1 MMNWRDREEIDDEID
16 SLRQLQIKES
26 IEYRIL
32 SNSLYSKILDSTQLL
47 RTIETFEKIKEFV
60 ALLSHRGIEIGF
72 VGGHD
77 TFSLCFLSDEIK
89 DDPYCCKVEKFSA
102 EKCKIETLT
111 RELAY
116 YLESSAVVKCYIHSI
131 QRNVL
136 GGWDIKYF
144 ATKERKTCSFQELPT
159 RLRDELSN
167 KIVGV
172 MF

>member
-1 MMNWRDREEIDDEID
+1 MMNWRDRQEIDDEID

-32 SNSLYSKILDSTQLL
+32 CNSVFCGEILDSKNLL
-47 RTIETFEKIKEFV
+47 RIIETFEKIKEFV
-60 ALLSHRGIEIGF
+60 ALLNHRGIEVGF
-72 VGGHD
+72 VGEEQ

-102 EKCKIETLT
+102 QKCRRETLT

-116 YLESSAVVKCYIHSI
+116 FLENSAVVKCYIHSI

-136 GGWDIKYF
+136 GGWDINCF
-144 ATKERKTCSFQELPT
+144 TTKQRKTYSFQELPT

-172 MF
+172 I